1 MDLLN
6 EIGSETES
14 HLNTVETLM
23 LLFIHELDVADD
35 VAKWSRFHDIGKRD
49 IPKEILYKEGQ
60 LTLAERKMVEKHP
73 MLGLKYIG
81 LLTKEKKEQTWLES
95 LIGHHHERWD
105 GHGYPFRL
113 KGEDIP
119 FEARCLTIIDQYDA
133 LRTERCYKRGWGH
146 EEVLH
151 YFQSEKGAI
160 FDPHLVEH
168 FLQKEKEMAKAY
180 KRLNS

>member
-6 EIGSETES
+6 GSETES
-14 HLNTVETLM
+14 HLNTVEALM

-95 LIGHHHERWD
+95 ISSKVRSLMRAD
-105 GHGYPFRL
+105 
-113 KGEDIP
+113 
-119 FEARCLTIIDQYDA
+119 C
-133 LRTERCYKRGWGH
+133 
-146 EEVLH
+146 V
-151 YFQSEKGAI
+151 S
-160 FDPHLVEH
+160 
-168 FLQKEKEMAKAY
+168 AKHCFASS
-180 KRLNS
+180 NV